1 MKRVLVGLV
10 VSAFFLF
17 LVVRQI
23 NFEALGVA
31 FTKVNYPLVLVS
43 VAFHFLG
50 FWLRTLRWKYL
61 LLSFKEV
68 RVRSLFPYLA
78 IGYMSNNVLF
88 LRLGEVVRAHITGR
102 TLGVSRSSMLAVIFG
117 ERLYDGLS
125 LVILFSLLIMV
136 LPFPEDLKTPLLLAS
151 LLFGVVAVGVFLLP
165 LIEKTTSVKKIFV
178 WVERQER
185 LKRPFASA
193 VAFLEG
199 LKALKSIRSVAL
211 VLLASLVIWMIEAG
225 MFWLIAKSFNLDLS
239 IYQAALIA
247 LVVGLSTLIPSGPG
261 YLGTFEF
268 FFTQVAVFFGV
279 DRNIAFSYAIL
290 THFTQWLPITL
301 VGFYYAWKMNIS
313 VTKLSEGKS

>member
-247 LVVGLSTLIPSGPG
+247 LVVGISTLIPSGPG

>member
-1 MKRVLVGLV
+1 MKRVLIGLV

-17 LVVRQI
+17 LVLRQI
-23 NFEALGVA
+23 NFEALGTA
-31 FTKVNYPLVLVS
+31 FTRVNYLLVLVS

-50 FWLRTLRWKYL
+50 FWLRTIRWKYL
-61 LLSFKEV
+61 LLSFKKI
-68 RVRSLFPYLA
+68 RVRDLFPYLS
-78 IGYMSNNVLF
+78 IGYMANNVLF

-102 TLGVSRSSMLAVIFG
+102 SMKVSRSSMLAVILG

-125 LVILFSLLIMV
+125 LVILFSLLILV

-151 LLFGVVAVGVFLLP
+151 LLFGAVATGVFLLP
-165 LIEKTTSVKKIFV
+165 LIEKTKLVKKIFT
-178 WVERQER
+178 WIQKQEK

-193 VAFLEG
+193 MAFLEG
-199 LKALKSIRSVAL
+199 LKTLKSLRAVFL
-211 VLLASLVIWMIEAG
+211 VLTASLVIWMIESG
-225 MFWLIAKSFNLDLS
+225 MFWLIGKSFNLDLS
-239 IYQAALIA
+239 IFQAALIA

-268 FFTQVAVFFGV
+268 FFTEIAVFFGV

-313 VTKLSEGKS
+313 VTKLSEGKQ